1 MTLLLSRS
9 VLYTILSNLFQKV
22 VPKQSSSYISFTV
35 FDPRN
40 IEQTDGSYAV
50 VASMPCLF
58 LSFFLSYQS
67 MTLYIIVSCV
77 CFDLQ
82 MYDQGHYR
90 LAAFILEIVM
100 ACLCAC

>member
-1 MTLLLSRS
+1 M
-9 VLYTILSNLFQKV
+9 VFNLGFADTGEFN
-22 VPKQSSSYISFTV
+22 ISDYYCV
-35 FDPRN
+35 
-40 IEQTDGSYAV
+40 
-50 VASMPCLF
+50 MCLF
-58 LSFFLSYQS
+58 LALEKEPIALTKLNISASS
-67 MTLYIIVSCV
+67 NSLYIIVSCV